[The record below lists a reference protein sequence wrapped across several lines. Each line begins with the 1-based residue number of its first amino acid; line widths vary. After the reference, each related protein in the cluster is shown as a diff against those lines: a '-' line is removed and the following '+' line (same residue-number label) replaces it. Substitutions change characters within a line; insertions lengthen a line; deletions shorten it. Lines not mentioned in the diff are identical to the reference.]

1 MIDLKSA
8 MRRVITGDNEK
19 GQSVVIIDGGPSC
32 EGGNLAGLFEI
43 WEDAA
48 TGQLVPRSREDLGTT
63 RPVLGAQPGNFQARW
78 FVINPI
84 PEGIPREQLNQVARE
99 TFAQFNGEHHIVDQ
113 TRHPAMHKTPSID
126 IVCLIDGDA
135 SLILDGEE
143 TRLKPGNVVIQRG
156 TSHAWVAHGGPAF
169 FFAVLIQRDLVAG

>member
-1 MIDLKSA
+1 MIDLQNA

-19 GQSVVIIDGGPSC
+19 GESVVIIDGGPSSH
-32 EGGNLAGLFEI
+32 GGGVAGLFEI

-48 TGQLVPRSREDLGTT
+48 SGPLPTRSQQDLGTT
-63 RPVLGAQPGNFQARW
+63 RPVLGARPGNFQARW

-84 PEGIPREQLNQVARE
+84 PEGVPREQLNQAVRD
-99 TFAQFNGEHHIVDQ
+99 TFAQFNGEHHIGDQ

-126 IVCLIDGDA
+126 VVCLIDGDA
-135 SLILDGEE
+135 TLVLDGEE

-156 TSHAWVAHGGPAF
+156 TSHAWIAHGGPALF
-169 FFAVLIQRDLVAG
+169 FGVVIHRDLVAE